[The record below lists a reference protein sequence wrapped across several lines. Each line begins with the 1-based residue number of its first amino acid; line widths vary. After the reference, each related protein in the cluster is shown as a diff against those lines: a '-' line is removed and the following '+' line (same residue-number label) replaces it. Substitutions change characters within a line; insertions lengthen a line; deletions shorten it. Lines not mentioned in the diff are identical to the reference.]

1 MFAEASDVHLSTRST
16 SHPEQPEHPVEQ
28 VIDLL
33 KALHI
38 LLDCGGTADDGTI
51 DQAKR
56 LPAGRARA
64 VEPEQHG
71 KGARYE

>member
-1 MFAEASDVHLSTRST
+1 M
-16 SHPEQPEHPVEQ
+16 EQ

-38 LLDCGGTADDGTI
+38 LLDCGGMVDDGAV

>member
-1 MFAEASDVHLSTRST
+1 
-16 SHPEQPEHPVEQ
+16 VEQ

-38 LLDCGGTADDGTI
+38 LLDCGGMVDDGAV
-51 DQAKR
+51 DKAKR

>member
-1 MFAEASDVHLSTRST
+1 
-16 SHPEQPEHPVEQ
+16 VEQ

-33 KALHI
+33 KTLHI
-38 LLDCGGTADDGTI
+38 LLDCGGMVDDGAV

-56 LPAGRARA
+56 LSAGRARA

>member
-1 MFAEASDVHLSTRST
+1 
-16 SHPEQPEHPVEQ
+16 VEQ

-33 KALHI
+33 QALQI
-38 LLDCGGTADDGTI
+38 LLDCGGTVDDGMV

-64 VEPEQHG
+64 VEPEQHE